1 MDLGLQK
8 KRALVCASSKGL
20 GKAIA
25 KSLADEGAHLF
36 LCARSA
42 GALLHTLSEL
52 QPHCSSSIHS
62 HACDL
67 SSRIDRQALVD
78 EVLQVWNGLDIL
90 VHNVG
95 GPRAASLM
103 ETTMEDWDRYYE
115 QLFQSIIQLNQ
126 AFLPS
131 MKDQGW
137 GRIIIITSL
146 SSFQPVPNLAISNA
160 MRSAITAMAKTLA
173 DEVASYGITVNCI
186 APGTIHTDRTEER
199 VADHIQRYGG
209 TRESVLTE
217 YAQEIPAKRLG
228 RPEEFAAAATFL
240 CAEQSAYITG
250 STLCVDGG
258 KRRSYT

>member
-1 MDLGLQK
+1 MDLGLKK

-25 KSLADEGAHLF
+25 KSFAQEGTDLF

-52 QPHCSSSIHS
+52 QPLCVSPIHS

-67 SSRIDRQALVD
+67 SNRVERQALVD
-78 EVLQVWNGLDIL
+78 QVLHAWGGVDIV
-90 VHNVG
+90 VHNIG

-103 ETTMEDWDRYYE
+103 ETTMEDWDRYFE
-115 QLFQSIIQLNQ
+115 QLFQSIVQLNN
-126 AFLPS
+126 AFLPG

-137 GRIIIITSL
+137 GRILIITSL

-173 DEVASYGITVNCI
+173 DEVARYGITVNCI

-199 VADHIQRYGG
+199 VEDHIKRYGG
-209 TRESVLTE
+209 TRDSVLAE

-228 RPEEFAAAATFL
+228 RPDEFAAAATFL
-240 CAEQSAYITG
+240 CAEQAAYITG

>member
-25 KSLADEGAHLF
+25 KNLAEEGAKLF

-42 GALLHTLSEL
+42 GALIHTLSEL
-52 QPHCSSSIHS
+52 QPLCHEPIHS

-67 SSRIDRQALVD
+67 GNRVDRQALID
-78 EVLQVWNGLDIL
+78 QVQHAWNGVDIL
-90 VHNVG
+90 IHNVG
-95 GPRAASLM
+95 GPKAASLM
-103 ETTMEDWDRYYE
+103 ETTMDDWDRYFE
-115 QLFQSIIQLNQ
+115 QLFQSIVQLNN
-126 AFLPS
+126 AFLPG
-131 MKDQGW
+131 MKEQNW
-137 GRIIIITSL
+137 GRIVIITSL

-173 DEVASYGITVNCI
+173 DEVARYGITVNCI

-199 VADHIQRYGG
+199 VVDHIQRYGG
-209 TRESVLTE
+209 TRDSVLAE

-228 RPEEFAAAATFL
+228 RPDEFAAAATFL
-240 CAEQSAYITG
+240 CANQAGYITG